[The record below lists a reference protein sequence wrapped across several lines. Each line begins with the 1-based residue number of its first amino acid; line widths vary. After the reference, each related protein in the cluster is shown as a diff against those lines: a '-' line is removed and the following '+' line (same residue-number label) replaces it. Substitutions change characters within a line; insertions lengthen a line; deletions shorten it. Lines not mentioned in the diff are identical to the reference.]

1 MSSTKCKGCGFVQ
14 LPATYCR
21 QCGLSLQEQIQQ
33 QMYAPPSVV
42 ADGYVFP
49 PPPTAGRYP
58 STVGVW
64 RESNKLVMGKD
75 ATLPDRCVKCDAPA
89 NGIRLRRRLSWH
101 HPALYLLIFVT
112 LLLYIIVALIV
123 RQTANIEIGLCE
135 EHLAKRRRNIAITWF
150 LIVIGLL
157 GVIFAMVMEDPT
169 PAVIGGLLFLAG
181 AIYGIATIRLV
192 VPAKIDKRFV
202 WLRGISND
210 YLNSLPAWPGY

>member
-1 MSSTKCKGCGFVQ
+1 MQ

-21 QCGLSLQEQIQQ
+21 QCGLLLQEQIQQ
-33 QMYAPPSVV
+33 QMYTPPSVV
-42 ADGYVFP
+42 VDGYVFP
-49 PPPTAGRYP
+49 PPPSAGTYP

-89 NGIRLRRRLSWH
+89 HGIRLRRRLSWH

-112 LLLYIIVALIV
+112 LLLYIVVALIV

-135 EHLAKRRRNIAITWF
+135 EHQAKRRRNIAITWF
-150 LIVIGLL
+150 LIVVGLL
-157 GVIFAMVMEDPT
+157 GGIFAMVMEDAT
-169 PAVIGGLLFLAG
+169 PAVIGLLLFLAG
-181 AIYGIATIRLV
+181 VIYGIITIRV
-192 VPAKIDKRFV
+192 VAPAKIDKRFV
-202 WLRGISND
+202 WLRGINKD